1 MRFKEFKLNELE
13 APKAPTAPAAPT
25 GPLDNFYSKIFSW
38 GKSGDD
44 TAATTDA
51 GGDSGSGLT
60 NFKSSGSQIDPNEIK
75 SYLKSKG
82 FDNNQAAG
90 WLVNIKWECNFKPGA
105 YVASD
110 AGQGQSG
117 GLFGFH
123 DVKNGKGLFTD
134 MVKFTG
140 GGNKWQTNWQ
150 GQLDYAM
157 QDSRGQQY
165 KSLKFTS
172 PGQAAHWW
180 TVNYEKPANTM
191 KQAQLRA
198 ASASKYA

>member
-1 MRFKEFKLNELE
+1 M
-13 APKAPTAPAAPT
+13 
-25 GPLDNFYSKIFSW
+25 KIFEIINL
-38 GKSGDD
+38 DPFRNF
-44 TAATTDA
+44 T
-51 GGDSGSGLT
+51 GGDMGASIADQVLKQYGIDDKSIGGSDSSDTGSGLA
-60 NFKSSGSQIDPNEIK
+60 NFKSSGSQVDPNEIK

-90 WLVNIKWECNFKPGA
+90 WLVNIKWESSFKPGA

-117 GLFGFH
+117 GFFGFH
-123 DVKNGKGLFTD
+123 DVKNGSGLFTK

-140 GGNKWQTNWQ
+140 GGNNWQ
-150 GQLDYAM
+150 KDWKGQLDFAM

-165 KSLKFTS
+165 KSLKFDS

-180 TVNYEKPANTM
+180 VVNYEKPANTM
-191 KQAQLRA
+191 AQAATRA